1 MASPTGCVRYSIL
14 LCIFSRV
21 CSSLYYIPTPSAT
34 RLCCRAH
41 VIRKKTVQLRE
52 HVAITCLRITM
63 VDSHGAR
70 CPFLCSLFS
79 SGCGASSCSSRDC
92 NEAVASQRSNLSVSH
107 DRFLLAFHHIPPCR
121 SSTPLTLA
129 LAPRLSHPAQLP
141 RPLGPASTPYRSPA
155 YPTHP

>member
-1 MASPTGCVRYSIL
+1 MASPGCVRYSIL

-21 CSSLYYIPTPSAT
+21 CSSLYIPL
-34 RLCCRAH
+34 RLVLLVSVLGLMSSER
-41 VIRKKTVQLRE
+41 RTVQLRE
-52 HVAITCLRITM
+52 HVAITCIRITM

-92 NEAVASQRSNLSVSH
+92 NEVVALQRCNFNVSH

-121 SSTPLTLA
+121 LSTPLTLA
-129 LAPRLSHPAQLP
+129 LAPTLSHPAQLP
-141 RPLGPASTPYRSPA
+141 RPLGPTSTPYRSPV